1 MMLQQ
6 HFVKY
11 QNSRDNYSK
20 HVIRETDGGVPPG
33 LKVFLA
39 VMWLFYKKKKYTERQ
54 GKVSNQVNSLTSQM
68 KALENNESLTILNM
82 ILS

>member
-39 VMWLFYKKKKYTERQ
+39 VMWLFYKKKNTLR
-54 GKVSNQVNSLTSQM
+54 GKGR
-68 KALENNESLTILNM
+68 
-82 ILS
+82 

>member
-11 QNSRDNYSK
+11 QNSREITPSMLSEEQM
-20 HVIRETDGGVPPG
+20 VGVPPD

-39 VMWLFYKKKKYTERQ
+39 VMWLFYK
-54 GKVSNQVNSLTSQM
+54 
-68 KALENNESLTILNM
+68 
-82 ILS
+82 